1 MSFSKKFEDNTS
13 PRTPQSADKGAW
25 GEQLAAAHLVS
36 LGYAIVATQWRNGHY
51 EVDLIAQ
58 KGARMVFVEVKTRD
72 KPYTDPV
79 EAVDEAKRRR
89 IIRSADVF
97 LRQYDVPF
105 EYQFDI
111 ITIVG
116 DQAGYELKHYPD
128 AFFPSMGRR

>member
-25 GEQLAAAHLVS
+25 GEQLAAAHMVS
-36 LGYAIVATQWRNGHY
+36 LGYAIVATQWRSGHY

-58 KGARMVFVEVKTRD
+58 KGGRMVFVEVKTRY

-79 EAVDEAKRRR
+79 DSVDQAKRKR
-89 IIRSADVF
+89 IIRSADVY

-116 DQAGYELKHYPD
+116 DEAAYELKHYPD
-128 AFFPSMGRR
+128 AFFPPMGRR